1 MLSANDAYLKML
13 EEKEYGTWE
22 RLKQID
28 NAVQRFASE
37 GKLYI
42 GSANPMTL
50 KALRRLGYKVR
61 YSSHDKG
68 YRIKWK

>member
-13 EEKEYGTWE
+13 EKKEYDTWE

-28 NAVQRFASE
+28 AAIQRFAAE

-42 GSANPMTL
+42 GTESPTTL
-50 KALRRLGYKVR
+50 KVLRRLGYKVK
-61 YSSHDKG
+61 YNSHDKG
-68 YRIKWK
+68 YHIKWK

>member
-13 EEKEYGTWE
+13 KVKNHDTWE
-22 RLKQID
+22 RLQQI
-28 NAVQRFASE
+28 NAAVQCFVAE

-42 GSANPMTL
+42 GTESPTTL
-50 KALRRLGYKVR
+50 KALRRLGYKVK

-68 YRIKWK
+68 YHIKWK

>member
-13 EEKEYGTWE
+13 EEKEYGIWE

-28 NAVQRFASE
+28 AAVQHFAAE

-42 GSANPMTL
+42 GSASPMTL

-61 YSSHDKG
+61 YKSRYKG
-68 YRIKWK
+68 YYIKWK